1 VLAADGVAPDAVQ
14 AFAAGL
20 TAVPVRT
27 VALRTLTPDGRLAA
41 MLGAQ
46 PGEAWVIRPDG
57 HIAAVVPGADRAILA
72 GAIRRVLALPVPDK
86 ASCRGVAIDTRR

>member
-41 MLGAQ
+41 MLGAL

-57 HIAAVVPGADRAILA
+57 HIAAVVPAADRAILA
-72 GAIRRVLALPVPDK
+72 GAIRRILALPVPLK
-86 ASCRGVAIDTRR
+86 AS